1 MYKYTKTEFTEAS
14 GAGAM
19 NGTLDNTISSEQGSP
34 DNPLVRIA
42 STGHGIIAD
51 SRIMLPD
58 VATYPGLRNIE
69 AVAANSFDISNPDAY
84 ADVTPAG
91 TELWYVGYT
100 SKNPWTTPSPSSSIS
115 TLTSM
120 DLACSD
126 IVVRGAFPSTIHLS
140 LLFAKFCGFEN
151 CIFIISPAISV
162 CGMQLNT

>member
-1 MYKYTKTEFTEAS
+1 MYRYTKTEFTEAS

-58 VATYPGLRNIE
+58 VATYLGLRNIE

-84 ADVTPAG
+84 TDVTPAG

-100 SKNPWTTPSPSSSIS
+100 SKNPWIFEGFKDGRPSI
-115 TLTSM
+115 
-120 DLACSD
+120 
-126 IVVRGAFPSTIHLS
+126 
-140 LLFAKFCGFEN
+140 N
-151 CIFIISPAISV
+151 
-162 CGMQLNT
+162 